1 MRNQYKVLAE
11 KYQLIVEAS
20 AQKWD
25 IEPGDVWYNHI
36 KNSGLPMEIID
47 WFNTHGKKWAS
58 EVLSLINLDDWSGEA
73 FLEWSE
79 NNMLIKI
86 YDEEEPLKG
95 LNPFQH
101 LQAGFPAGTKERI
114 KNKAIKYTLMNL
126 YDEFLPWYKY
136 EQKRLAA
143 LNKDNPGI
151 EMDI

>member
-1 MRNQYKVLAE
+1 
-11 KYQLIVEAS
+11 
-20 AQKWD
+20 
-25 IEPGDVWYNHI
+25 
-36 KNSGLPMEIID
+36 MEIID

-79 NNMLIKI
+79 NNMLSKI
-86 YDEEEPLKG
+86 YDEEELLKG

-101 LQAGFPAGTKERI
+101 LQTGFPAGTKERI

-126 YDEFLPWYKY
+126 YDEFIPWYKY

>member
-1 MRNQYKVLAE
+1 
-11 KYQLIVEAS
+11 
-20 AQKWD
+20 
-25 IEPGDVWYNHI
+25 
-36 KNSGLPMEIID
+36 MEIID

-58 EVLSLINLDDWSGEA
+58 EVLSCNIDDWRGED

-79 NNMLIKI
+79 NNMRNQI
-86 YDEEEPLKG
+86 YDEEELLKG
-95 LNPFQH
+95 LNPFQV
-101 LQAGFPAGTKERI
+101 LPPGFPAGTKERI

-126 YDEFLPWYKY
+126 YDEFIPWYKY